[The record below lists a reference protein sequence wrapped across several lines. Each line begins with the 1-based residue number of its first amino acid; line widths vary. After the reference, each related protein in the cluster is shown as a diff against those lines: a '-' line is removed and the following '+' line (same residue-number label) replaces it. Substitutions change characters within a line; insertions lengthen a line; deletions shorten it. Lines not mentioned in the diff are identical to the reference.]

1 MIGLMDTYPHVYV
14 DIAVISWILPKKEF
28 YLYLERL
35 IDAGFGNRIM
45 YGSDEM
51 MWPQSMSI
59 SIENIRSAPF
69 LTEQQKEDIF
79 YNNAAKFLRF
89 SADEIKKDKTP

>member
-14 DIAVISWILPKKEF
+14 DIAVINWILPKKEF
-28 YLYLERL
+28 HYYLERL
-35 IDAGFGNRIM
+35 IDAGFGKRIM

-59 SIENIRSAPF
+59 SIENIKSASF

-79 YNNAAKFLRF
+79 YNNAAEFLRF
-89 SADEIKKDKTP
+89 SADEIKKDKAQ